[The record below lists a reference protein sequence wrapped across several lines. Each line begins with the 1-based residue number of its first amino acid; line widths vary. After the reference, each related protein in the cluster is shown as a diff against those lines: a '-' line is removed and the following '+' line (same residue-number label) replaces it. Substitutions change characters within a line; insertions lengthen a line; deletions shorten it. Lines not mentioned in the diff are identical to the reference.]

1 MQDRTSARSTKPSC
15 NARPDH
21 TSGQPDQMHENA
33 RTRRDTRLT
42 RAVCVILA
50 HTTPV
55 TAALQCETRTIQ
67 IVFVNV
73 SDPVDAGFIE
83 SLTGPPGGNLTGLL
97 QHEAG
102 IFGKWLAMPKEIAPR
117 VARVAMNTS
126 CAPQKPPRRCWRSRF
141 CAAWSRTQPTFP
153 RLRLGCAL
161 ESITEI

>member
-1 MQDRTSARSTKPSC
+1 
-15 NARPDH
+15 
-21 TSGQPDQMHENA
+21 MHGDA
-33 RTRRDTRLT
+33 RTRRDTRLA

-55 TAALQCETRTIQ
+55 TAALQRETRTIP

-73 SDPVDAGFIE
+73 SDPLGAGFIE
-83 SLTGPPGGNLTGLL
+83 SLARPGGNLTGLL
-97 QHEAG
+97 QHKAG
-102 IFGKWLAMPKEIAPR
+102 IFGKWLAMPKVIAPR
-117 VARVAMNTS
+117 VARVALLANPNMPAMNTS